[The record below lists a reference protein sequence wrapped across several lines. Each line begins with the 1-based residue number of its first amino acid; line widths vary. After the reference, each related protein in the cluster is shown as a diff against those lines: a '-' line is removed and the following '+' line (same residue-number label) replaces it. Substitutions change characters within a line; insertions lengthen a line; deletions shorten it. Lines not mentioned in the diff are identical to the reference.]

1 PRVLTIASAPP
12 ARYLY
17 AGAIALLIA
26 AGCLVRSW
34 GVVPV
39 PLEFWADE
47 AWWATLLATGE
58 FSQFGFRPPGYM
70 WLCRALLGIGS
81 PELMLRLPSLLAGC
95 AALVC
100 LYFCAEL
107 STRTRATV
115 LFVLLV
121 AAFHPK
127 LVVFAK
133 EFKPYSV
140 EVFVFAA
147 LTLWTLRTQRAGSVR
162 SRAGLVAAA
171 VVALPFC
178 YPVVFLYP
186 GIALALFGP
195 KLALLGRLS
204 ARQWVYGSLL
214 VLTAL
219 VLVHLLTYEMLGAG
233 ASRLLWGAKY
243 DVFPIGTDL
252 PGAVAWYAQKTWELI
267 ALAGELERMPLAGTA
282 LFGAAYATGLAQ
294 LVRGKRWNELALFT
308 GPLVMALA
316 ANLLGYWPYGAF
328 RANLFLVP
336 GAILIAAQAVDWAAS
351 RRWGR
356 HAAYGALA
364 LLLLAATAGG
374 LEPYRSKHSV
384 HWTAAPQLTAVVA
397 DIARRSRNEG
407 SAWTDVILA
416 DWHSWRPLLYYL
428 PRAPELQQRARLVAG
443 PVADLAALEARLA
456 GEIDRAVAARR
467 PTRLWLVITRLDAHA
482 AIRRGAAVARYAV
495 YQREFATG
503 DRDYHP
509 LLIELRV
516 AVPADLLP
524 AAARRYDPRPRAI
537 RAS

>member
-1 PRVLTIASAPP
+1 MLTIAPAPP

-26 AGCLVRSW
+26 AGCLVRSS
-34 GVVPV
+34 GVLPV
-39 PLEFWADE
+39 PLDFWADE

-58 FSQFGFRPPGYM
+58 FTQFGFRPPGYM
-70 WLCRALLGIGS
+70 WLCRALLAIGDA
-81 PELMLRLPSLLAGC
+81 ELWLRLPSLLAGC
-95 AALVC
+95 AALYC
-100 LYFCAEL
+100 LYRSAEL
-107 STRTRATV
+107 STHSRAAV
-115 LFVLLV
+115 LFVTLL

-140 EVFVFAA
+140 EVSVFAA
-147 LTLWTLRTQRAGSVR
+147 LTLWTLRLRHAGSNR
-162 SRAGLVAAA
+162 SRAGLIAAA
-171 VVALPFC
+171 VVAVPFC

-186 GIALALFGP
+186 GIAFALFGQ
-195 KLALLGRLS
+195 KLALLRRLS
-204 ARQWVYGSLL
+204 TRQWVYGLL
-214 VLTAL
+214 LALTVLAL
-219 VLVHLLTYEMLGAG
+219 VHFVTYEMLGAG

-252 PGAVAWYAQKTWELI
+252 PGAVAWYAQKTYQLI
-267 ALAGELERMPLAGTA
+267 ALAGELNRMPVAGTF
-282 LFGAAYATGLAQ
+282 LFGAAYATGLAL
-294 LVRGKRWNELALFT
+294 LVRSKRWNELALFA

-336 GAILIAAQAVDWAAS
+336 GTILVAAQAVDWAAS
-351 RRWGR
+351 RQWGR
-356 HAAYGALA
+356 QTAYGALA
-364 LLLLAATAGG
+364 LMLLAATVDGP
-374 LEPYRSKHSV
+374 EIYRSKHSA
-384 HWTAAPQLTAVVA
+384 HWAAAPQLTAVVA

-416 DWHSWRPLLYYL
+416 DWHSWRPILYYL

-456 GEIDRAVAARR
+456 GEIDRAVADRR
-467 PTRLWLVITRLDAHA
+467 PTRLWLVVTRLDSHA
-482 AIRRGAAVARYAV
+482 GIRRGAAVAKHAV

-509 LLIELRV
+509 MLIELRV
-516 AVPADLLP
+516 AAPADLLP